1 MDIILYTGRFLNL
14 EKIQGIISNN
24 LRSIREKRKLSL
36 EDLSII
42 TGVSKSLLR
51 QIEKEESNPTITT
64 IWKIADGLK
73 IPFTSLMKYE
83 IPDTEIV
90 RIENIDPLLEDKGLY
105 RLFPYFSFED
115 QKPFEMYQVEMEPS
129 ASLKANPHNSGA
141 IECIT
146 VFSGILSL
154 TVNNK
159 EYYLQTGDSIK
170 FKADNPHS
178 YSNPSNELTRL
189 SMIVYYP
196 VT

>member
-1 MDIILYTGRFLNL
+1 M

-24 LRSIREKRKLSL
+24 LRRIREKRKLSL

-83 IPDTEIV
+83 VPDTEIV
-90 RIENIDPLLEDKGLY
+90 RKENIDPLLEDKGLY

-115 QKPFEMYQVEMEPS
+115 QKPFEMYSVEMEPS
-129 ASLKANPHNSGA
+129 ASLIANPHNSGA

-146 VFSGILSL
+146 VFNGILCL
-154 TVNNK
+154 TVNDK
-159 EYYLQTGDSIK
+159 EHILQTGDSIK

-178 YSNPSNELTRL
+178 YSNPSNDLTRL

-196 VT
+196 ES